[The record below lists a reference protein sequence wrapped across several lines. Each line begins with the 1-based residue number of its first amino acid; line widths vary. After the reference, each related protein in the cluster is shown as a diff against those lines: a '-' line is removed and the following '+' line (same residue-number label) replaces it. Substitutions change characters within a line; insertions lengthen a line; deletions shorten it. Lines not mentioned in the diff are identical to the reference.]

1 MSRHTASALVLAV
14 AAFLMIPFES
24 ARAADFVTV
33 TGVDEE
39 FTAPQRAKLLEAVAL
54 ANRVL
59 ASPELR
65 TRLSAIG
72 QFSYSRSD
80 GAKVY
85 QDLTGRTYSLRF
97 EGVAQYAVNFFGIK
111 RVSKMVASTGHG
123 SGQITFNT
131 LRMHEFP
138 ASYYAGTIVHEL
150 SHICTDSSS
159 GSGYSHRGNR
169 ATSANLRSVPYRVGE
184 LVAELAEGSVPA
196 AAPGPTSGLTDALG
210 STVAPAPAPREA
222 PGAVP
227 GPGDR
232 EQKTR

>member
-1 MSRHTASALVLAV
+1 
-14 AAFLMIPFES
+14 
-24 ARAADFVTV
+24 
-33 TGVDEE
+33 
-39 FTAPQRAKLLEAVAL
+39 
-54 ANRVL
+54 
-59 ASPELR
+59 
-65 TRLSAIG
+65 LSDIR

-85 QDLTGRTYSLRF
+85 QDLVGRTYSLRF
-97 EGVAQYAVNFFGIK
+97 EGVAQYAINFFGIK
-111 RVSKMVASTGHG
+111 RTSKMVASTGHG

-184 LVAELAEGSVPA
+184 LVAELAESVPA

-210 STVAPAPAPREA
+210 STVAPAPEATPAPR
-222 PGAVP
+222 GASGATP